1 MARTPHTRHY
11 GFSLYELLVTISV
24 AAVVLALGI
33 PSFADVLAK
42 QRQRAEVNA
51 LFHAVH
57 LAKKESVVRNR
68 VVSVCASRDLE
79 QCDSTTDWSGGWLI
93 FDNLDRDE
101 PPAVDPGE
109 AILHRHTVDSRVQ
122 LRSNRRGYT
131 FRSTQKRA
139 TNGTIVA
146 CDRNGLISPRALVIS
161 YTGRP
166 RITGENRYGSPYNCA
181 D

>member
-1 MARTPHTRHY
+1 MLKSSR
-11 GFSLYELLVTISV
+11 GFSLYELLVTL
-24 AAVVLALGI
+24 AVIAIVLTVGI
-33 PSFADVLAK
+33 PSFADVLAR
-42 QRQRAEVNA
+42 QRQRTELNA

-68 VVSVCASRDLE
+68 VVTICASRDAE
-79 QCDSTTDWSGGWLI
+79 QCAPSTDWSAGWLMFENTDKDMPARI
-93 FDNLDRDE
+93 DDGE
-101 PPAVDPGE
+101 PVLRQHTVEPAV
-109 AILHRHTVDSRVQ
+109 Q
-122 LRSNRRGYT
+122 LKSNRQSYT

-146 CDRNGLISPRALVIS
+146 CDRTARIAPRALVLS

-166 RITGENRYGSPYNCA
+166 RITSENRYGTPYTCS

>member
-1 MARTPHTRHY
+1 MLKSSQ
-11 GFSLYELLVTISV
+11 GFSLYELLVTL
-24 AAVVLALGI
+24 AVIAIVLTVGI
-33 PSFADVLAK
+33 PSFADVLAR
-42 QRQRAEVNA
+42 QRQRTELNA

-68 VVSVCASRDLE
+68 VVTICASRDAE
-79 QCDSTTDWSGGWLI
+79 QCAPSTDWSAGWLM
-93 FDNLDRDE
+93 FENTDKDMPARVDDGE
-101 PPAVDPGE
+101 PV
-109 AILHRHTVDSRVQ
+109 LRQHTVEANVK
-122 LRSNRRGYT
+122 LKSNRQSYT

-146 CDRNGLISPRALVIS
+146 CDRAARIEPRALVLS

-166 RITGENRYGSPYNCA
+166 RITSENRYGTPYKCS

>member
-1 MARTPHTRHY
+1 MLYPPR
-11 GFSLYELLVTISV
+11 GFSLFELLVTL
-24 AAVVLALGI
+24 AVVAIVLTVGI
-33 PSFADVLAK
+33 PSFSDVLAR
-42 QRQRAEVNA
+42 QRQRTELNA

-68 VVSVCASRDLE
+68 VVTLCASRDAE
-79 QCDSTTDWSGGWLI
+79 QCDPSTDWSRGWLM
-93 FDNLDRDE
+93 FENTDKNLPARVDVGE
-101 PPAVDPGE
+101 P
-109 AILHRHTVDSRVQ
+109 ILRRHVVEPTVE
-122 LRSNRRGYT
+122 LKSNRRSYT

-146 CDRNGLISPRALVIS
+146 CDRTDRIEPRALVLS

-166 RITGENRYGSPYNCA
+166 RITAVNRYGTPYKCS